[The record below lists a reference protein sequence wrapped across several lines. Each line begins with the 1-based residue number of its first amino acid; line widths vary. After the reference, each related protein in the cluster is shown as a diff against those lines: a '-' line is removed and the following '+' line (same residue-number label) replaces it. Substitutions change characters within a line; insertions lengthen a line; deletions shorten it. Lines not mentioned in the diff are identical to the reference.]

1 MSNSLNPTV
10 AVDEK
15 CQNGSPSPWVCRF
28 SSLIRPGG
36 DVLDLACGR
45 GRHSRYLAA
54 LGHQV
59 EAVDIDGE
67 AFSALQGVA
76 GVTTRQ
82 ADLEGGPW
90 PYYNRGF
97 DAVVVT
103 NFLFRPLMPQIFN
116 VLEVGGV
123 LIYET
128 FMAGNELLGK
138 PANPAHLL
146 RRGEL
151 LELVRNRFT
160 VVAFEQGQVDSPRP
174 SVIQR
179 ICVVREAASRL
190 PL

>member
-1 MSNSLNPTV
+1 MSNSPDSPISAHCASLAGP
-10 AVDEK
+10 
-15 CQNGSPSPWVCRF
+15 PSPWVQRF
-28 SSLIRPGG
+28 AGLVPAGG
-36 DVLDLACGR
+36 HVLDLACGY
-45 GRHSRYLAA
+45 GRHARYFADR
-54 LGHQV
+54 GCQV
-59 EAVDIDGE
+59 EAVDINE
-67 AFSALQGVA
+67 ESLATMA
-76 GVTTRQ
+76 GIPGITTRQ

-90 PYYNRGF
+90 PYYNRCF
-97 DAVVVT
+97 DGVVVT

-116 VLEVGGV
+116 VIETGGV

-128 FMAGNELLGK
+128 FMTGNELLGK
-138 PANPAHLL
+138 PSNPVHLL

-160 VVAFEQGQVDSPRP
+160 VVAFEQGQVDQPRP